1 MVCAVLNF
9 YFSGKVSL
17 FYYTLQKFSPNGLG
31 ISPQF
36 KNQGFPGGSVGKEP
50 TCNAG
55 DHLKGRRPRF
65 NPWVGKVPWRRK
77 WQPTPVFLSG
87 KSHGQRS
94 RWATAHGVSK
104 NQT

>member
-1 MVCAVLNF
+1 MGWEF
-9 YFSGKVSL
+9 
-17 FYYTLQKFSPNGLG
+17 PHR
-31 ISPQF
+31 QF
-36 KNQGFPGGSVGKEP
+36 KNQGFPGGSAGKEP

-77 WQPTPVFLSG
+77 WQPTQVFLSG

-94 RWATAHGVSK
+94 LVGYSPWSSK
-104 NQT
+104 ESDIT